1 MLSTVLSLL
10 GKKRAVGQDI
20 AGTGGLAFLLA
31 TLVVQSREK
40 LLAWCSPL
48 LTVSLLSF
56 MAGTGGH
63 SGAAEDF
70 ADVALVHHAGAELL
84 LEDDLLQ
91 LLLLGDVGVA
101 LSAGPKRRSCC
112 WS

>member
-1 MLSTVLSLL
+1 AGVRLRRGTLAGVYGAAATVSWRLGECMSTVLLLLLLLTVLSL
-10 GKKRAVGQDI
+10 
-20 AGTGGLAFLLA
+20 
-31 TLVVQSREK
+31 
-40 LLAWCSPL
+40 
-48 LTVSLLSF
+48 SF
-56 MAGTGGH
+56 MAETGDND
-63 SGAAEDF
+63 GAAEDF

-91 LLLLGDVGVA
+91 LLLLCDVGVA

>member
-1 MLSTVLSLL
+1 MSTVLLLLLLLTVLSL
-10 GKKRAVGQDI
+10 
-20 AGTGGLAFLLA
+20 
-31 TLVVQSREK
+31 
-40 LLAWCSPL
+40 
-48 LTVSLLSF
+48 SF
-56 MAGTGGH
+56 MAETGDND
-63 SGAAEDF
+63 GAAEDF

-91 LLLLGDVGVA
+91 LLLLCDVGVA